1 MIKEWE
7 THELRYLRKQSHRP
21 SLVSNAH
28 SLSFACSSNYCLT
41 TALWKFS
48 SGLFYGLWRC
58 VPGSVMLSPSKQFQI
73 FAINS
78 FSQKKISQIWLQLQL
93 GTFIHSSRH
102 HNLIFHMRNLD
113 LENLMYHQVHVAGRK
128 QNLLID
134 PNPSPADFRI
144 HSH

>member
-1 MIKEWE
+1 MRYFCFCCIYLPLKYHWLIYCHFKKFFLIKEWE
-7 THELRYLRKQSHRP
+7 THELRYLRKQSHKP
-21 SLVSNAH
+21 SLISNAH

-78 FSQKKISQIWLQLQL
+78 FSQKKSPKFGFSCNWELLFIQVGIIISFSIW
-93 GTFIHSSRH
+93 GI
-102 HNLIFHMRNLD
+102 
-113 LENLMYHQVHVAGRK
+113 
-128 QNLLID
+128 
-134 PNPSPADFRI
+134 
-144 HSH
+144 